1 MRLKCVKLKGVQK
14 ISLKKTMKNL
24 YLTIIRYAFLS
35 AILVLITIKG
45 TGQTGMPE
53 EFNKGTLREQMNYL
67 EDRTRIYESYRAVR
81 EDMFQKIKVNALDSL
96 NQAKNKIIS
105 LNSQTIVLNQTID
118 SLKTSL
124 ATGQTSIDE
133 ITRERDSIQILG
145 MNINK
150 TTYNTLVW
158 TIIAALLI
166 ILSLGYVIFKRNL
179 LVITNT
185 KKDLKDLNLEFEAYR
200 KTSREAREKMTM
212 DHFLEVKRLK
222 GN

>member
-1 MRLKCVKLKGVQK
+1 
-14 ISLKKTMKNL
+14 MKNL
-24 YLTIIRYAFLS
+24 YLTIIRYALLS
-35 AILVLITIKG
+35 AILVLLALKG
-45 TGQTGMPE
+45 NGQTGMPE

-96 NQAKNKIIS
+96 NQAKNKIIK
-105 LNSQTIVLNQTID
+105 LNSQTILLNQTID

-124 ATGQTSIDE
+124 ATNQTSMDD
-133 ITRERDSIQILG
+133 ITKERNSIQLLG
-145 MNINK
+145 MNVDK
-150 TTYNTLVW
+150 STYNTVVW
-158 TIIAALLI
+158 AIIAILLV
-166 ILSLGYVIFKRNL
+166 ILALGYVIFKRNL
-179 LVITNT
+179 LVINNT

-222 GN
+222 GS

>member
-1 MRLKCVKLKGVQK
+1 
-14 ISLKKTMKNL
+14 MKNL
-24 YLTIIRYAFLS
+24 YLTIIRYALLS
-35 AILVLITIKG
+35 AILVLLALKG
-45 TGQTGMPE
+45 NGQTGMPE

-96 NQAKNKIIS
+96 NQAKNKIIR
-105 LNSQTIVLNQTID
+105 LNSQTILLNQTID

-124 ATGQTSIDE
+124 ATNQTSMDE
-133 ITRERDSIQILG
+133 ITKERNSIQLLG
-145 MNINK
+145 MNVDK
-150 TTYNTLVW
+150 STYNAVVW
-158 TIIAALLI
+158 AIIAILLV
-166 ILSLGYVIFKRNL
+166 ILAMGYVIFKRNL
-179 LVITNT
+179 LVINNT

-222 GN
+222 GS

>member
-1 MRLKCVKLKGVQK
+1 
-14 ISLKKTMKNL
+14 
-24 YLTIIRYAFLS
+24 
-35 AILVLITIKG
+35 
-45 TGQTGMPE
+45 
-53 EFNKGTLREQMNYL
+53 
-67 EDRTRIYESYRAVR
+67 
-81 EDMFQKIKVNALDSL
+81 
-96 NQAKNKIIS
+96 
-105 LNSQTIVLNQTID
+105 
-118 SLKTSL
+118 
-124 ATGQTSIDE
+124 
-133 ITRERDSIQILG
+133 

-222 GN
+222 GS